1 MHILVF
7 SAERAWAF
15 AIHMKKQNEKSLSLQ
30 RRGHLIRRLR
40 KAHRWASEIVRLG
53 ADSLDVRSRLEA
65 DCYEALMHGSLLLEE
80 EKHWQ
85 LALAKFLKAK

>member
-1 MHILVF
+1 MLVF
-7 SAERAWAF
+7 SAERAWAY
-15 AIHMKKQNEKSLSLQ
+15 AIHMKKQNEKSLSLP

-65 DCYEALMHGSLLLEE
+65 DCYEALVHGSLLLEE
-80 EKHWQ
+80 EKHWE
-85 LALAKFLKAK
+85 LALAKFLRAK